1 MKTRPVQ
8 LRIAGVHVEDLH
20 RHLFPGDGKEAVAFA
35 LCGRHRA
42 AATDVLVVQEVVP
55 VPYAD
60 CAIRKPDQITWR
72 TDAIEPLLLRASRAT
87 PKHAVVKF
95 HSHPTGYEDFSRTDD
110 ISDSDLFPSIYGWV
124 DDDGP
129 HASVVM
135 LPDQRMFGRSID
147 SQTRFHALRQI
158 LVVDHDIGVYLPH
171 SAATL
176 PAHAERHAQLFGE
189 RTTSLLRQLTIGVVG
204 CSGTGSFVIEMLTR
218 LGVKKLVLV
227 DPDRVEYRNLNR
239 IVGTTAADAATGKS
253 KVEVLGEHVARIGL
267 DTRVELVPREL
278 ASVDAVHALASC
290 DVLFGCMDSHD
301 GRRTLNRLASF
312 YVLPYFDCG
321 VGLVADG
328 TGNIDDVTAASHY
341 VQPGRSTLLAR
352 RVISQKRADAEALA
366 RRDPEQYRR
375 LHAEKYIEGAEI
387 DSPAVISVNALAAS
401 LVVNEFLARLHPFRL
416 GANAEQ
422 ASVRLRFDAMLL
434 DAEPESNA
442 EPLRRSLGRGDV
454 TPLLDLPELSVGS

>member
-1 MKTRPVQ
+1 MKHRPTH
-8 LRIAGVHVEDLH
+8 LRIAGVHAEQLQQ
-20 RHLFPGDGKEAVAFA
+20 HLFPGDGKEAVAFA

-42 AATDVLVVQEVVP
+42 ADTNVLLLQEVAP

-60 CAIRKPDQITWR
+60 CPVREPDRITWR
-72 TDAIEPLLLRASRAT
+72 TDAIEPLLLRASKA
-87 PKHAVVKF
+87 KLGVVKF
-95 HSHPTGYEDFSRTDD
+95 HSHPTCYEEFSRTDD
-110 ISDSDLFPSIYGWV
+110 ISDRDLFPSVYGWV

-135 LPDQRMFGRSID
+135 LPDRRMFGRSID
-147 SQTRFHALRQI
+147 SQNRFHPLQQI
-158 LVVDHDIGVYLPH
+158 LVVDHDLGIFVPGVG
-171 SAATL
+171 ATL
-176 PAHAERHAQLFGE
+176 PAHAKRHTQLFGE
-189 RTTSLLRQLTIGVVG
+189 RTTNLLRQLTVGVVG
-204 CSGTGSFVIEMLTR
+204 CSGTGSFVIEMLAR

-227 DPDRVEYRNLNR
+227 DPDHVEYRNLNR
-239 IVGTTAADAATGKS
+239 IVGTTAADAATGRS

-267 DTRVELVPREL
+267 DTRVEVVPRDL
-278 ASVDAVHALASC
+278 ASVDAVRALASC

-321 VGLVADG
+321 VGLTADG
-328 TGNIDDVTAASHY
+328 TGSIDDVTAASHY

-352 RVISQKRADAEALA
+352 RVISQKRADSEAVA
-366 RRDPEQYRR
+366 RRDPQQYLA
-375 LHAEKYIEGAEI
+375 LHAEKYIEGVEV

-416 GANAEQ
+416 AANADH

-434 DAEPESNA
+434 DTERETNEA
-442 EPLRRSLGRGDV
+442 PLRRALGRGDV
-454 TPLLDLPELSVGS
+454 TPLLDLPELSVGT